1 MVFECLCCVFFFFF
15 KQKTAYEMRISDWS
29 SDVCSSDLRRSA
41 AQRSER
47 DRDIRLGAA
56 DMRAEARRLQRQ
68 LALRNRDAHDDFAE
82 TGDGAGRSDHMLD
95 SKSGFRGGG
104 AGDGGRRA
112 ETSGRSLADR
122 DGVNASDR
130 ASGNPLPGLQL
141 DHAAA
146 VKIDEEIERS
156 EEHTSEIQSIMR
168 ISY

>member
-1 MVFECLCCVFFFFF
+1 
-15 KQKTAYEMRISDWS
+15 
-29 SDVCSSDLRRSA
+29 
-41 AQRSER
+41 
-47 DRDIRLGAA
+47 
-56 DMRAEARRLQRQ
+56 
-68 LALRNRDAHDDFAE
+68 
-82 TGDGAGRSDHMLD
+82 MLD

-146 VKIDEEIERS
+146 VKIDEDIERAPRAV
-156 EEHTSEIQSIMR
+156 EHGDRTPATDRHAIDLRVHRARSEIADVEPGAEQQAVVDADVGDDAIGRMAVDVGR
-168 ISY
+168 TER